1 MSCFGRVSSSWM
13 KDVVTALSTDC
24 HTTNTVSCCKTVGVK
39 RTGNSNCVLSG
50 WLSRSSIQNLVLNYL
65 EVILKRHLLVGKLIC
80 WQDYSPSEFLCFV
93 HTVIQMFHVIQI
105 LQNLMCCCIFLTLDF
120 IQTSL
125 FLWILFIYSLEKINL
140 FK

>member
-1 MSCFGRVSSSWM
+1 M
-13 KDVVTALSTDC
+13 TALSTDC
-24 HTTNTVSCCKTVGVK
+24 HTTNTVSCCKTVGAK
-39 RTGNSNCVLSG
+39 RTGNCNCVLSG
-50 WLSRSSIQNLVLNYL
+50 WLSCSSIQNLVLNYL
-65 EVILKRHLLVGKLIC
+65 EVILKQHLLVGKLIC

-93 HTVIQMFHVIQI
+93 HTVIQMFHVVIQI